1 MVIPEQER
9 EVAGQWELRSFHRP
23 CSHIGTKSAIVR
35 VELEYELFIEVIK
48 KIDRDLLGMGLVQ
61 VGLLQERC
69 DIFGTSLKLI
79 SIVMPKSYNGLQ
91 DIVEGW

>member
-1 MVIPEQER
+1 MIPEQER
-9 EVAGQWELRSFHRP
+9 ETAGQRELRSFHRP
-23 CSHIGTKSAIVR
+23 CSHIRTKSTVGR
-35 VELEYELFIEVIK
+35 VEPEYELLIEIIK